1 MPSMLEF
8 SPWLVFLAYCLA
20 TWLSTPRRVAPSQF
34 FDGRSDAG
42 REPSVWL
49 VAFSA
54 AITWIFAK
62 SIANAAD
69 LGFAFGLTGSIGY
82 TIYYLSFVVAGV
94 TIYLM
99 RTRGGWT
106 SVPHMLVS
114 RYGVVCARIFMATI
128 AFRLFNEVWS
138 NTKVMALFFGLEG
151 SASYWVAVVL
161 ITLFTLSYAWSG
173 GMRASLLT
181 DRLQTIAS
189 FILLGALLAILAPPL
204 VARGMAP
211 VAAETSDAG
220 LTFCA
225 LALAQILSYP
235 FHDPVLTDRG
245 FLNAPRKMLWSFLL
259 AAIMSGGFI
268 FLFSIVGVYAR
279 AFGLSGN
286 PTLSVPASMGFG
298 MMLLFNGVM
307 LLSGGSTIDSAFTSV
322 AKLAARDWRGD
333 IMAPTPGS
341 LSAGRWAILI
351 IAVLGNLPL
360 LSIYLGDRVGPAII
374 AATTISGMMVMG
386 LAPIFL
392 LSFIRGVGPL
402 SFHLAFWPGLL
413 LGVARAIETFTQTAW
428 LPRGLSLGTGRFALD
443 LGVNV
448 WGLLIC
454 VAGFLLG
461 ALVSSRRRGPNG
473 A

>member
-322 AKLAARDWRGD
+322 AKLAAREELASRAHLARGERLQHGERLGPPGGDKQAALHDLDSRLRGD
-333 IMAPTPGS
+333 LRP
-341 LSAGRWAILI
+341 
-351 IAVLGNLPL
+351 
-360 LSIYLGDRVGPAII
+360 
-374 AATTISGMMVMG
+374 
-386 LAPIFL
+386 
-392 LSFIRGVGPL
+392 
-402 SFHLAFWPGLL
+402 H
-413 LGVARAIETFTQTAW
+413 VARAHRAAPAIARLLTGDGDEAEVAD
-428 LPRGLSLGTGRFALD
+428 RGA
-443 LGVNV
+443 V
-448 WGLLIC
+448 GLR
-454 VAGFLLG
+454 VAVDHHHFL
-461 ALVSSRRRGPNG
+461 AAPRRGERMGEAADSGPDDG
-473 A
+473 EIVTHDPFSHPPHATAL